1 MMTEDQ
7 IERVVE
13 RRIDAIDK
21 RYLAGEWTEEEYR
34 EKIREVDE
42 WAKRQSAAA
51 PFVDISHEDGIRYP
65 ITVRV
70 F

>member
-21 RYLAGEWTEEEYR
+21 RYLAGELTEEDYR

-51 PFVDISHEDGIRYP
+51 PFRRHPRTRTESDIQLP
-65 ITVRV
+65 
-70 F
+70 